1 MQGRGGDEQEEEEE
15 GDEKEEHEESKQEG
29 EQKGGIRGSRASKV
43 PNSREHWEQV
53 RRFHIRHILIQHRFW
68 FRSDSH
74 KKLQKDVTRINNDSR
89 KALLMSRPLPCE
101 RTRRFYLPGFDCN
114 AGTVNGVI
122 SFLDQLKQHF
132 VDPWMR
138 SKFILSVNGDLGVCR
153 LIKRASQERG
163 GDQPEMTLDDIHWNP
178 GSFHF
183 SLNANLSGVRHYAG
197 PEDFNNPT
205 CLRRAASV
213 VNGRTWNVTH
223 SVYNTSRELR
233 EIKLVA
239 HVLDY
244 FRSFQELCE
253 LAELTDE
260 RFEGF
265 RRKGAAELSK
275 GNAGDEVLAMDL
287 FFADGMLV
295 ERKSDR
301 AVRDGDPGCM
311 WEVYRRWLLIFRG
324 MGMASYANLVMEM
337 FVKFE
342 TMPQKL
348 RDFYEATWLINST
361 GMEGKWEAAD
371 IALEHDIGAIKKA
384 MNNSKGN
391 WDTNYS
397 STSVLSGTAD
407 VRRSLLHSV
416 PRALGGIDRSRPH
429 QALSIHNEVISV
441 LQDLITEK
449 VLPGTPGRRVDPVS
463 SCAPYSSSN
472 AMPDDAEGE
481 HEDVDIFID
490 EPCAGAGSG
499 RDGRKTS
506 FHVVD
511 FEEEGMRKD
520 LDRVRVATNLA
531 EGVSG
536 TGPATHVGETIPGM
550 AESETQVPTAE
561 ELDLQIEEGSSE

>member
-1 MQGRGGDEQEEEEE
+1 
-15 GDEKEEHEESKQEG
+15 
-29 EQKGGIRGSRASKV
+29 
-43 PNSREHWEQV
+43 
-53 RRFHIRHILIQHRFW
+53 
-68 FRSDSH
+68 
-74 KKLQKDVTRINNDSR
+74 
-89 KALLMSRPLPCE
+89 
-101 RTRRFYLPGFDCN
+101 
-114 AGTVNGVI
+114 
-122 SFLDQLKQHF
+122 
-132 VDPWMR
+132 
-138 SKFILSVNGDLGVCR
+138 
-153 LIKRASQERG
+153 
-163 GDQPEMTLDDIHWNP
+163 
-178 GSFHF
+178 
-183 SLNANLSGVRHYAG
+183 
-197 PEDFNNPT
+197 
-205 CLRRAASV
+205 
-213 VNGRTWNVTH
+213 
-223 SVYNTSRELR
+223 
-233 EIKLVA
+233 
-239 HVLDY
+239 
-244 FRSFQELCE
+244 
-253 LAELTDE
+253 
-260 RFEGF
+260 
-265 RRKGAAELSK
+265 
-275 GNAGDEVLAMDL
+275 MDL

-441 LQDLITEK
+441 LQDRITEK

-490 EPCAGAGSG
+490 EPCAGAGSEG
-499 RDGRKTS
+499 RIGVDMGDRRKR
-506 FHVVD
+506 
-511 FEEEGMRKD
+511 RKKN
-520 LDRVRVATNLA
+520 VFPC
-531 EGVSG
+531 G
-536 TGPATHVGETIPGM
+536 
-550 AESETQVPTAE
+550 
-561 ELDLQIEEGSSE
+561 